1 MTLTAVDSGVRR
13 QRLAR
18 VMVGLVLC
26 AMLTTA
32 ACGGASNERAHAAYS
47 REAWDYFGEVAF
59 HRHFP
64 GVLMPLR
71 RWDAE
76 APPVVMMRGEPTPR
90 DVRTLRQVIAELRE
104 LTGLDIRFT
113 TDPRE
118 STLDVY
124 LSVTHAGLHRAF
136 PNTQNRIVNGAVG
149 LFVVDA
155 SKDGIIVRATAG
167 VAGSRPDGT
176 PYGDRTLLDHVIREE
191 VTQAIGLL
199 NDSPRYRG
207 SIFQQDPYDRP
218 TEYLEIDREII
229 RLLYD
234 PNVKAGMPPHAVE
247 AAIAIAD
254 GQQR

>member
-1 MTLTAVDSGVRR
+1 MALISG
-13 QRLAR
+13 
-18 VMVGLVLC
+18 
-26 AMLTTA
+26 
-32 ACGGASNERAHAAYS
+32 ACGGASEGTTDPDLMSGRFEIAVDLLVSAQPSHETRVYS
-47 REAWDYFGEVAF
+47 REAWEYFKEVAF
-59 HRHFP
+59 HRHSP

-71 RWDAE
+71 RWNAE
-76 APPVVMMRGEPTPR
+76 APPVVMIRGRPTPE
-90 DVRTLRQVIAELRE
+90 DVLTLKRVVEELRE

-136 PNTQNRIVNGAVG
+136 PNTQNRIVNNAVG
-149 LFVVDA
+149 LFDVDA

-191 VTQAIGLL
+191 LTQAMGLL
-199 NDSPRYRG
+199 NDSPRYPG

-218 TEYLEIDREII
+218 TEYLEIDREVI

-234 PNVKAGMPPHAVE
+234 PNGRAGMPPHAVE
-247 AAIAIAD
+247 AAITIAD